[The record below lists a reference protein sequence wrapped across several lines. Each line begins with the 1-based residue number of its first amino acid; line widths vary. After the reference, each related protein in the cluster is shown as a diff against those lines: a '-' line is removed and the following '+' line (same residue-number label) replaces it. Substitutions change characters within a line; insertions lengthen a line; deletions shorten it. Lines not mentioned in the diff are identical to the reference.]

1 MKVVIFGGT
10 GLIATELIRQALAM
24 PEITSIVAIA
34 RKEVQLD
41 EGALNTSKF
50 KSVIIHDYMEY
61 PDSIKAELSG
71 ADVCVWTVSITPFRL
86 KEFGFD
92 EVKRVCQD
100 SAIAALDAVRDANDA
115 TAQRPSKP
123 ITYVYMSAEGH
134 TPDITAKPLFFPEYG
149 LMRNN
154 TEKLVLEFG
163 AEHNDVLDVH
173 IVRPGMVW
181 TYLSFWRSVQAS
193 ILRTINVFTRFIP
206 NIARTEL
213 AAAMLDQITHGFE
226 KQFLTNAD
234 LVRIGGPALRAKG
247 LGY

>member
-1 MKVVIFGGT
+1 MKVVIFGAT

-24 PEITSIVAIA
+24 PEVTSIVAIA

-41 EGALNTSKF
+41 ADAVNTSKF
-50 KSVIIHDYMEY
+50 KFVMIRDYMEY
-61 PDSIKAELSG
+61 PDTMKAELLG
-71 ADVCVWTVSITPFRL
+71 ADVCIWTVSITPFRL

-100 SAIAALDAVRDANDA
+100 SAIAALEAVCEANA
-115 TAQRPSKP
+115 AQHPSKP

-134 TPDITAKPLFFPEYG
+134 SPAITTKPLLFPEYG

-163 AEHNDVLDVH
+163 AAHKDIIDVH

-181 TYLSFWRSVQAS
+181 THLTFWRSVQAS
-193 ILRTINVFTRFIP
+193 ILRTINVVTRVIP

-226 KQFLTNAD
+226 KQILTNAD
-234 LVRIGGPALRAKG
+234 LVRIGGLALRALNQAG
-247 LGY
+247 TD